1 MKEQDIYSQAMYETL
16 ACMKKSFHH
25 SSINPLEHTTAAL
38 ILTNHQN
45 LIDQILSGENL
56 GENKFS
62 EILNVYIELW
72 NFEEV
77 LRLLNNYKKDL
88 DQFDF
93 KYLSEKLVQKEP
105 KELILRYCNYINT
118 QDGSFSYFYELLQG
132 LWKKKDF
139 SLAEE
144 IIKNNLTSE
153 AQNIFLI
160 FHNLQIWIS
169 SNSTEISSAIEKF
182 CNILPKNKEY
192 NRKNERTI
200 ERIATNLIWELNNT
214 LIDTPTLV
222 DIPTLKDAIMSYE
235 IQREKGI
242 IWHMRNRYD
251 LDKKIRNYYYDLW
264 KFDEV
269 EKFIIATGDRERGR
283 EEFINKKID
292 YAIKTKNKEFHAE
305 VLGEYILSKNIQIQ
319 ELNISKS
326 RSDRCDRYQTIAKK
340 YAQLAIFEILHWDE
354 NKAKEYVSE
363 MIKNTE
369 AIMTSIPEGISK
381 RDKWHIKWKR
391 KVPFKRWLKEFFLN
405 HWLFHHLP
413 AEKWWSNPLKDPEK
427 RKEDRKIFEEQREIR
442 RNENRNMRN
451 RDENNLNEVEKT
463 QLLKILLD
471 ENKIEEAIKFLA
483 EISYMK
489 NRADWE
495 RWMMIL
501 DYSKESF
508 EELFYMLG
516 KDCFNKRGHRDH
528 ADYDGMA
535 QFFVKAHSMWI
546 IKDEDW
552 DKLFRGINNSRHL
565 HEYWEYPISKEA
577 VVSIVKYTIAIWD
590 IDRAWNFFNRI
601 NGIFYREGNRDNDTT
616 ISACL
621 SYFINATTNH
631 EKRDG
636 KYLAFKWVD
645 IKKEKNVSK
654 IDRIKYRN
662 VNTNIESSNKKK
674 YKNAVTRLQKNLLN
688 SQNPTETIR
697 EWCRD
702 LVKNNLRKP
711 YQINNEFDL
720 ILNSPLWIS
729 EKIRRRIVYTLMEL
743 WVSWIESIKEATK
756 KWISPKLLYFY
767 LKKLAEKGYLTKN
780 TKLFFGKDRAKHLPH
795 LIKLLSKNPSEFN
808 LVVDNIYKNY
818 DKTSRLL
825 RNVESEKERARIEKK
840 FFKHSDWKKI
850 FKVLNKFNKYSVD
863 YECILNNL
871 NSITKHPKW
880 VYFWYFTEAIKNELS
895 TEESNANHFPV
906 TRKNFLDLM
915 SDDEIFITFEKDT
928 QFKLDWLKPWSKA
941 WFLEKPERK
950 EYLNSKNIKTFKKF
964 GTIIWLWILEWSQD
978 TPHLKNFYEY
988 IFANISHTIS
998 RSSILQLW
1006 EVFNLLLK
1014 KEEYKML
1021 DELVDFEVN
1030 IWNDFK
1036 NFIEENKISDKWR
1049 TILTLMIAR
1058 EINQSFQIF
1067 KDNNWNKQIDNSSI
1081 KEMLLWVYE
1090 KFLRYIEVINIY
1102 KNVSIKTS
1110 IGIEYEVTNSIA
1122 RGYKELT
1129 GSDYKNDI
1137 LILSEYSWI
1146 ARWIDAVHEIATKPT
1161 DNPYLLLLE
1170 LKLLEDLDFLDL
1182 NFKREDYKRWAR
1194 WLHISVGW
1202 EYGISLDESANFIQ
1216 NILIA
1221 WNLWWLN
1228 VWEAIN
1234 RWGGIRDRHY
1244 DCEVIFGEDETKC
1257 VEYRGLS
1264 MDKSEPFERLIM
1276 SIFNL
1281 NMAKQILDKYL
1292 SFSSLILTD
1301 IPLIKNIEEF
1311 KIHLDKY
1318 WLIKVPI
1325 DNERIYI
1332 LMYEYLKLLNTVKE
1346 LVKEHNSNFIS
1357 NETFDLDKWSGLDK
1371 LLMLVTSTWPVV
1383 QIMENVWVDIYY
1395 FKKMVEDWIVW
1406 EEEFFSKL
1414 SQDWKNISITER
1426 QKKIL
1431 YLEYKLR
1438 IRPDL
1443 EKIRQENK
1451 EIFENIWTYLNWN
1464 TEDTL
1469 RKITNSKRFT
1479 EVINWDKNYLE
1490 SIKID
1495 IDEIFNWANSELT
1508 NKFIKIN
1515 NLFIK
1520 KDSTNA
1526 LGMFDTTK
1534 EQDWNIINDSRLTE
1548 TMIFDKLDRWLKQRK
1563 GYNVI
1568 QWAWEKMITQAIQ
1581 REILEFNEKVMS
1593 IEV

>member
-1 MKEQDIYSQAMYETL
+1 
-16 ACMKKSFHH
+16 MKKDFHH
-25 SSINPLEHTTAAL
+25 SSKNPLEHTTAAL

-45 LIDQILSGENL
+45 LIDQILSNENL
-56 GENKFS
+56 KENKFS
-62 EILNVYIELW
+62 EILHVYIELW

-77 LRLLNNYKKDL
+77 LRLLNNYKRGL
-88 DQFDF
+88 NQFNF
-93 KYLSEKLVQKEP
+93 EYLAEKLVQKGA
-105 KELILRYCNYINT
+105 KELILWYCDYINT
-118 QDGSFSYFYELLQG
+118 KNGSFIHFLELLES
-132 LWKKKDF
+132 LWRKRDF

-144 IIKNNLTSE
+144 IIKNNFTSE

-160 FHNLQIWIS
+160 IHNLQIWIS
-169 SNSTEISSAIEKF
+169 PNSIEISSAIEKF
-182 CNILPKNKEY
+182 CNIPPPPKNPEQY
-192 NRKNERTI
+192 RRHNNSLENI
-200 ERIATNLIWELNNT
+200 CAFLILELDKT
-214 LIDTPTLV
+214 CV
-222 DIPTLKDAIMSYE
+222 DIPTLKEAIIAYE
-235 IQREKGI
+235 TQKNKGL
-242 IWHMRNRYD
+242 IWHMRDRYD
-251 LDKKIRNYYYDLW
+251 LDEKIRNYYYDLW
-264 KFDEV
+264 EFDEV

-292 YAIKTKNKEFHAE
+292 YAIKTKNKEFHAK
-305 VLGEYILSKNIQIQ
+305 VLEDYTLSRDIQIQ
-319 ELNISKS
+319 ELDRSSKNTKDS
-326 RSDRCDRYQTIAKK
+326 FYRTARCDLYKEKARK
-340 YAQLAIFEILHWDE
+340 YANLAIFEILHWDQD
-354 NKAKEYVSE
+354 KAREYISQ
-363 MIKNTE
+363 MIENTE

-381 RDKWHIKWKR
+381 RNKWHIKWKR
-391 KVPFKRWLKEFFLN
+391 KVPFKRWLKELFLN

-413 AEKWWSNPLKDPEK
+413 AEKWWSNPLKDAEK
-427 RKEDRKIFEEQREIR
+427 RKEDRKIFEEQREIKR
-442 RNENRNMRN
+442 KEQENYYQN
-451 RDENNLNEVEKT
+451 ENNLNEAEKT

-471 ENKIEEAIKFLA
+471 ENKIEEAIKYLS
-483 EISYMK
+483 EISYVK
-489 NRADWE
+489 RLVDWE
-495 RWMMIL
+495 RWMLIL

-508 EELFYMLG
+508 DELFAILS
-516 KDCFNKRGHRDH
+516 KDCFKRRGHRDH
-528 ADYDGMA
+528 TDYDGMA
-535 QFFVKAHSMWI
+535 QFFVKGHSMWI
-546 IKDEDW
+546 IKNEHWEDLVNNLH
-552 DKLFRGINNSRHL
+552 DSRNSRDH
-565 HEYWEYPISKEA
+565 WPRPIPKEPI
-577 VVSIVKYTIAIWD
+577 VSIVKYTIAIWD
-590 IDRAWNFFNRI
+590 IDRAWSFFNRI
-601 NGIFYREGNRDNDTT
+601 NGIFSREGNRENDTT

-636 KYLAFKWVD
+636 KHLAFKWVD
-645 IKKEKNVSK
+645 IRKEKNVSK
-654 IDRIKYRN
+654 MDRIKYWN
-662 VNTNIESSNKKK
+662 VKTNIESNDKKK
-674 YKNAVTRLQKNLLN
+674 YKNPVARLQKNLLN
-688 SQNPTETIR
+688 SKNPTETIR

-756 KWISPKLLYFY
+756 KWISPKLQNFY
-767 LKKLAEKGYLTKN
+767 LKKLVEKEYLTENIKIF
-780 TKLFFGKDRAKHLPH
+780 LGKDRAKHLPH
-795 LIKLLSKNPSEFN
+795 LIKLLSKNPNEFN
-808 LVVDNIYKNY
+808 LIVDNLYKNY
-818 DKTSRLL
+818 DKTRRLL
-825 RNVESEKERARIEKK
+825 RNVDLKSKKERAKIEKK

-850 FKVLNKFNKYSVD
+850 FKVLNTFNKYSVD
-863 YECILNNL
+863 YECVLNNL

-880 VYFWYFTEAIKNELS
+880 LYFWYFIVAIKNGL
-895 TEESNANHFPV
+895 TIIKESNVSHFPI
-906 TRKNFLDLM
+906 TRENFLDSM
-915 SDDEIFITFEKDT
+915 NDEDVLITFEKDNW
-928 QFKLDWLKPWSKA
+928 FKSDWISPWSKA

-950 EYLNSKNIKTFKKF
+950 DYLKPEIIKTFNKF

-978 TPHLKNFYEY
+978 TPHLRKFYEF
-988 IFANISHTIS
+988 IFTNISHSVS

-1058 EINQSFQIF
+1058 EINSSFQIF
-1067 KDNNWNKQIDNSSI
+1067 KDNNWNKQIDNASI
-1081 KEMLLWVYE
+1081 KEMLLWVHE

-1102 KNVSIKTS
+1102 KNVPIKTS

-1146 ARWIDAVHEIATKPT
+1146 ARWNDAVHEIATKPT

-1202 EYGISLDESANFIQ
+1202 EYGISLDSGANFIQ

-1228 VWEAIN
+1228 VWEEVKN
-1234 RWGGIRDRHY
+1234 WGGIRDRHY

-1264 MDKSEPFERLIM
+1264 MDKSEPFERLII

-1281 NMAKQILDKYL
+1281 NMSKQIIDKYL
-1292 SFSSLILTD
+1292 GSVNWW
-1301 IPLIKNIEEF
+1301 NISISYALESVKKSQNFEEF
-1311 KIHLDKY
+1311 EKILNKDLKDES
-1318 WLIKVPI
+1318 LKL
-1325 DNERIYI
+1325 NKKGYI

-1346 LVKEHNSNFIS
+1346 LVKEHNYNFVS

-1395 FKKMVEDWIVW
+1395 FKKMVEDWIIW
-1406 EEEFFSKL
+1406 EEEFFDKL
-1414 SQDWKNISITER
+1414 SQDWKNIDITER

-1443 EKIRQENK
+1443 KKIRQENK

-1469 RKITNSKRFT
+1469 RKITNSKRFA

-1495 IDEIFNWANSELT
+1495 IDEIFNGANSELT

-1534 EQDWNIINDSRLTE
+1534 ELDWNIINDSRLTE

-1568 QWAWEKMITQAIQ
+1568 Q
-1581 REILEFNEKVMS
+1581 
-1593 IEV
+1593 